1 MRDEIP
7 MVDPNQAD
15 EPRAAPS
22 GMRSATRDWR
32 WVWLIV
38 PILVILGLILW
49 IVT

>member
-1 MRDEIP
+1 

-15 EPRAAPS
+15 EPGAAPS
-22 GMRSATRDWR
+22 GMRSASRDWR